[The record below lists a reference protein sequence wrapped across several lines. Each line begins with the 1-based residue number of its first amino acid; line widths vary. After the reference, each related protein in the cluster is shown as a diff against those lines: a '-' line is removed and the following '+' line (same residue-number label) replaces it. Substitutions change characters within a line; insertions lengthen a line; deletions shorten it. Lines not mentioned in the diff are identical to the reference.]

1 MTLEQK
7 REIIT
12 KNKDPVIA
20 AFDAVLDTHYNII
33 NPVLDAKN
41 EIDSSKFKSELKG
54 TVKSTMAFA
63 QSLLNDAK
71 KYERIRLK
79 IKKDEELTIE
89 DIAYVGICLEFCE
102 IRAARQIEN
111 MTKAKALI
119 TEMKNDLQS
128 KLDS

>member
-41 EIDSSKFKSELKG
+41 EIDSSKFKSESED
-54 TVKSTMAFA
+54 VVNSAMAFA
-63 QSLLNDAK
+63 QNLLNDAK

-102 IRAARQIEN
+102 IRAARQIED

>member
-102 IRAARQIEN
+102 LRAARQIED